1 LLVFFIAY
9 AVLEIFIQN
18 EQLLSTMSWK

>member
-1 LLVFFIAY
+1 LVFFIAY